1 MKKWARI
8 LAAAL
13 LVAFALGSV
22 VHVARAA
29 TMSLT
34 MALVDH
40 GVPDQAVPDLGGLH
54 MADCDG
60 CDPAADGHGDHLA
73 CDAVCLGPLAATL
86 GPDGE
91 LPINAGEPLT
101 RYAIAGLVGRT
112 GRPEPFPPRT
122 LV

>member
-1 MKKWARI
+1 MRRTAP
-8 LAAAL
+8 L
-13 LVAFALGSV
+13 FALVFLV
-22 VHVARAA
+22 VFAASTVLHAASATTNSA
-29 TMSLT
+29 TMSLAGGGAMG
-34 MALVDH
+34 MA
-40 GVPDQAVPDLGGLH
+40 G
-54 MADCDG
+54 CDG

-86 GPDGE
+86 GPDGV
-91 LPINAGEPLT
+91 LPIDAGEPLM